1 MIGIFDSGVGGLTVT
16 KEILKKFPRR
26 QIIYF
31 GDTARLPYGTKGAD
45 FVIEYSDKI
54 TGWLLKKNAKIIV
67 IACNTSSA
75 WASEHLRDSYKGT
88 PIFDM
93 ISSATRD
100 VVASTKN
107 KKIGIIGTPGT
118 IESKAWEK
126 SIKATDPSIK
136 IYSEACPLF
145 VPLVEMGFVRGA
157 VTEKVA
163 REYLKKIKAKN
174 VDVLVLA
181 CTHYPLLEG
190 VIKKIMGKKVKIINP
205 AEAAAKEIKKF
216 LEKNP
221 EIEKEIKKGSA
232 HEFYFSDKPYNLE
245 KITKLCLNKKINP
258 IIKDPFNLNGTNL

>member
-16 KEILKKFPRR
+16 KEILKKFPQY

-45 FVIEYSDKI
+45 FVKKYSSKI
-54 TGWLLKKNAKIIV
+54 TDWLLQKNAKIIV

-75 WASEHLRDSYKGT
+75 WAAEHLRSSHKAV

-93 ISSATRD
+93 ISSAADD
-100 VVASTKN
+100 VVKATKN

-118 IESKAWEK
+118 IESGAWSK
-126 SIKATDPSIK
+126 SIKAIDPSIK
-136 IYSEACPLF
+136 IYSQACPLF
-145 VPLVEMGFVRGA
+145 VSMVEMGFVKGP

-163 REYLKKIKAKN
+163 KEYLKKIKAQG

-181 CTHYPLLEG
+181 CTHYPLLHG

-205 AEAAAKEIKKF
+205 AESSARRIKKF
-216 LEKNP
+216 LEENP
-221 EIEKEIKKGSA
+221 SIEREIKKGSA
-232 HEFYFSDKPYNLE
+232 HEFYFSDNPYNLE
-245 KITKLCLNKKINP
+245 KITQLCLNKKINP
-258 IIKDPFNLNGTNL
+258 IIKDPFNGTDF